1 MTLLELSGVVKRFG
15 GLPAVDGVSLSVD
28 EGEIV
33 ALVGPN
39 GAGKTTLLRAVIGLD
54 PPTAGSIRF
63 MGADVTRLTVHRTR
77 RTGVSMVLQTPRPF
91 AGMTVRE
98 NAALG
103 ALFGSVGGRVAEP
116 EALERA
122 DEALEFVGLAGHA
135 DDDAR
140 SLNLHEQ
147 RFLELARALAG
158 RPRLLLLDEVMAG
171 PQRHRAAGI
180 HRHRAHRPRPARGH
194 GDLGRARDEGGD
206 EPGRARRGPEL
217 RPGDRRRHAR
227 RWRCAILRSWRRT
240 SVRTAVAMLEVA
252 ELSAG
257 YLGEDVVHEVSF
269 AVAEGE
275 AVAVIGSNGAG
286 KTTLFRA
293 VCGLLR
299 PSRGSVRLDG
309 RPITRRRA
317 HDIARRGLAY
327 VPAERHLFPDMTVA
341 ENLDLGAFPRR
352 PRAERQALVLELFP
366 RLAERRRQR
375 AGTLSG
381 GEQQM
386 LAVGRALMSEPRLLL
401 LDEPT
406 TGLAP
411 TVAAAAYAAL
421 TALREQGLTIVVA
434 EQQVPLALGFA
445 DRGYV
450 LESGR
455 IQLGGSV
462 AELEGNSEVQRAYL
476 GVA

>member
-1 MTLLELSGVVKRFG
+1 M
-15 GLPAVDGVSLSVD
+15 
-28 EGEIV
+28 
-33 ALVGPN
+33 
-39 GAGKTTLLRAVIGLD
+39 
-54 PPTAGSIRF
+54 
-63 MGADVTRLTVHRTR
+63 
-77 RTGVSMVLQTPRPF
+77 
-91 AGMTVRE
+91 
-98 NAALG
+98 
-103 ALFGSVGGRVAEP
+103 
-116 EALERA
+116 
-122 DEALEFVGLAGHA
+122 
-135 DDDAR
+135 
-140 SLNLHEQ
+140 
-147 RFLELARALAG
+147 
-158 RPRLLLLDEVMAG
+158 
-171 PQRHRAAGI
+171 
-180 HRHRAHRPRPARGH
+180 
-194 GDLGRARDEGGD
+194 
-206 EPGRARRGPEL
+206 
-217 RPGDRRRHAR
+217 
-227 RWRCAILRSWRRT
+227 
-240 SVRTAVAMLEVA
+240 AMLEVT

-257 YLGEDVVHEVSF
+257 YLGEDVVHNVSF

-286 KTTLFRA
+286 KTTVFRA
-293 VCGLLR
+293 VCGLQR
-299 PSRGSVRLDG
+299 PSRGSVQLYG

-352 PRAERQALVLELFP
+352 PGAERQALVLELFP

-411 TVAAAAYAAL
+411 TVAAAAYTAL

-434 EQQVPLALGFA
+434 EQQVPLAFGFA

-455 IQLGGSV
+455 IQLEGSV
-462 AELEGNSEVQRAYL
+462 AELEDNPDVQRAYL